1 MGPIRG
7 FAGEQIAADD
17 GRYDEARAVFN
28 AMVDKRPALI
38 ARCVS
43 ADDVAL
49 ALAYARDQ
57 GLPVA
62 VRAGGHSVAGMSL
75 VDDGVVIDVR
85 LLNSIEVDA
94 KRRIVRAGAGV
105 LWGELDRRTQQYGLA
120 TTGGRVST
128 TGIAGFTLGGGSG
141 WIERRCGLAC
151 DNLAGLELVTADGE
165 KVFASDDENPDLL
178 WAHRGGGG
186 NFGVVTSL
194 ELRLHELGPMVYGGL
209 AVYDPKHG
217 RTIARALRDFADGG
231 PDECGLALAY
241 VTAPPEPF
249 IPPEWQGKLVAGI
262 AGMWA
267 GAPDEGAAALREVLA
282 CAPPIVNLFSELP
295 YAEMQSLI
303 DDPPGKRNWWTAE
316 YLTGFP
322 DELIDAYCAYSERM
336 PLSFTQSLAVPWGG
350 AVARN
355 GAGTPLADRDAAWV
369 VHPFCVWEGAERDA
383 EHIAWGRE
391 GREVVEDHRT
401 GATYLNFIGDE
412 GADRVK
418 AAFGPAY
425 ERLAAVKGKYDPD
438 NVFHG
443 NQNIV
448 PARATA

>member
-1 MGPIRG
+1 MEPIRG

-17 GRYDEARAVFN
+17 SRYDEARAVFN

-38 ARCVS
+38 ARCAS

-49 ALAYARDQ
+49 ALAYARDR

-85 LLNSIEVDA
+85 LLDSIEVDA
-94 KRRIVRAGAGV
+94 RRRTVRVGAGV

-128 TGIAGFTLGGGSG
+128 TGVAGFTLGGGSG
-141 WIERRCGLAC
+141 WIERKHGLAC
-151 DNLAGLELVTADGE
+151 DNLTGIELVTAGGE
-165 KVFASDDENPDLL
+165 KVLAGEDENPDLL

-194 ELRLHELGPMVYGGL
+194 ELRLHELGPMVFGGL
-209 AVYDPKHG
+209 AIYDPVHG
-217 RTIARALRDFADGG
+217 PTIARALRDFHDPG
-231 PDECGLALAY
+231 PAESGLALAY
-241 VTAPPEPF
+241 ITAPPEPF
-249 IPPEWQGKLVAGI
+249 VPEQWHGKLVCGFAGL
-262 AGMWA
+262 WA
-267 GAPDEGAAALREVLA
+267 GPPDEGARELAEVLA
-282 CAPPIVNLFSELP
+282 AAPPIANLFGEIP
-295 YAEMQSLI
+295 YAELQSMI

-322 DELIDAYCAYSERM
+322 DEAIDRFCAYSERM
-336 PLSFTQSLAVPWGG
+336 PNSSSQSLAVAWGQ
-350 AVARN
+350 AVEAN
-355 GAGTPLADRDAAWV
+355 ADAAPLQRGAAWV

-391 GREVVEDHRT
+391 GREALADYKT
-401 GATYLNFIGDE
+401 GATYLNFVGDE
-412 GADRVK
+412 GADRVR
-418 AAFGPAY
+418 ASFGENY
-425 ERLAAVKGKYDPD
+425 DRLAAIKASWDPD
-438 NVFHG
+438 NVFRG

-448 PARATA
+448 PAGAVA